1 MLIDRIRVASGHG
14 LAVAGLAML
23 MALLLAPGARAD
35 AAQVTVVSP
44 GGAQQ
49 TLALAALA
57 GGEDVVNGTYVLRGS
72 GGETSQTVTGFS
84 LAALIEAAGA
94 DPYSF
99 SFLEVQRPSGG
110 AVQLSRHQA
119 LEQGAFA
126 EGPAVVYA
134 TPTGTGFLRPSS
146 GGDDLNGDD
155 SFEAPQ
161 GVTVVLRKG
170 TPLQVK
176 AEASTEKT
184 KPGKKVKFSAVVEKS
199 GAGEELTFSWSF
211 GDGKSASGAKVT
223 HSFAKPGRYDVVVGV
238 TSPGNEAGSSAVV
251 SIQVGE
257 PITGGPNRKGGG
269 RNETEDAPE
278 QGAASGP
285 STSGSGSGST
295 GIPLPSPV
303 PSAPV
308 MPTAP
313 EPIPV
318 PPPETPA
325 PVQEV
330 APEPAGEEVS
340 GELLTT
346 PSPAELEQPNEPPAE
361 ARRGQLDED
370 SGGGG
375 GLPPA
380 AWGGLAT
387 LGLLGLGGLLEAR
400 GAAGLLPGRGRGG
413 LA

>member
-1 MLIDRIRVASGHG
+1 MRAFRSILQPGRG
-14 LAVAGLAML
+14 LAVAGLVLFA
-23 MALLLAPGARAD
+23 ALLCATGARAD

-44 GGAQQ
+44 GGKQQ

-57 GGEDVVNGTYVLRGS
+57 GSEDVVNRTYVLRGS

-84 LAALIEAAGA
+84 LAALIDAAGA

-119 LEQGAFA
+119 LDKGAFA
-126 EGPAVVYA
+126 EGPPVVYPTA
-134 TPTGTGFLRPSS
+134 TGTGFLRPSS
-146 GGDDLNGDD
+146 GSSDLNGDD
-155 SFEAPQ
+155 SFDAPQ

-176 AEASTEKT
+176 AEASTVKT
-184 KPGKKVKFSAVVEKS
+184 KPGKKVSFSAVVQRS

-211 GDGKSASGAKVT
+211 GDGKSASGAKVS
-223 HSFAKPGRYDVVVGV
+223 HSFAKPGRYDVIVGV
-238 TSPGNEAGSSAVV
+238 TSPGNDSGSSAVI

-257 PITGGPNRKGGG
+257 PIDGGPNRKGGG
-269 RNETEDAPE
+269 RNEAEDAPE

-285 STSGSGSGST
+285 STAGGGSAGV
-295 GIPLPSPV
+295 PLPTPV

-308 MPTAP
+308 TPAP
-313 EPIPV
+313 EPSPV
-318 PPPETPA
+318 PTPETPA
-325 PVQEV
+325 PVQEA

-340 GELLTT
+340 GELLTV
-346 PSPAELEQPNEPPAE
+346 PDAAVLEQQQEPQAE
-361 ARRGQLDED
+361 ARSGQLED
-370 SGGGG
+370 TSGGGG

-387 LGLLGLGGLLEAR
+387 LGLLGFGALLEAR
-400 GAAGLLPGRGRGG
+400 GLGGLLPGRGRGG
-413 LA
+413 IA